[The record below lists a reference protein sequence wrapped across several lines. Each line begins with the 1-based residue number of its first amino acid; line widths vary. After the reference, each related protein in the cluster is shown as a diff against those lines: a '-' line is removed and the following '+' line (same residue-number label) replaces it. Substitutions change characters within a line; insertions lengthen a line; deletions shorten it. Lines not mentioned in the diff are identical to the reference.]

1 MHSYYWKYEV
11 IKNLPIF
18 SRNYF
23 QIKCHQSL
31 PVVDGFKLFS
41 EYTFKVIGNHK
52 KNDPTFF
59 AKSQSVKVCAC

>member
-1 MHSYYWKYEV
+1 M
-11 IKNLPIF
+11 
-18 SRNYF
+18 
-23 QIKCHQSL
+23 KCQQSL

-41 EYTFKVIGNHK
+41 EYIFEVFGNHK